1 MPNLYATV
9 DEMKEANRD
18 AIKST
23 TTKYDEN
30 LYRLADQTSRLIDVY
45 CRRVFFPRLGTYFFN
60 GEAEPQLWIPEL
72 VSLTSVS
79 FSTDNGQNYTALTSS
94 DYILTVSDD
103 WNSQK
108 SYNRIDIDVNS
119 TTLSAWPRGQKSVKI
134 VGVWGYAD
142 ERDTAWQDTL
152 DEVENSPLAA
162 ADLTLTVNDVDG
174 ANQYGVTPRISWGS
188 LLRAEDEYIEVT
200 AAPDTSA
207 NTAVIARA
215 ANGTVA
221 ASHAQDTQLDIWL
234 PPKPVKDAMLIQA
247 IKTFQRQAQG
257 MGDARTL
264 PDGGQMFYL
273 KELDPEA
280 QMKLSAYRKTAVG

>member
-9 DEMKEANRD
+9 DELKETNRD
-18 AIKST
+18 AIQT
-23 TTKYDEN
+23 ATTKYDEN

-60 GEAEPQLWIPEL
+60 GEAESQLWIPEL
-72 VSLTSVS
+72 VSVTSVS
-79 FSTDNGQNYTALTSS
+79 FSIDNGQNYTALTSS
-94 DYILTVSDD
+94 DYILTVSGD

-119 TTLSAWPRGQKSVKI
+119 TALSAWPRGQKSVKI

-142 ERDTAWQDTL
+142 DRDTAWQDTL
-152 DEVENSPLAA
+152 DEVEDAPLTAA
-162 ADLTLTVNDVDG
+162 ALLLTVNDVNG
-174 ANQYGVTPRISWGS
+174 VNQYGVTPRISWGS
-188 LLRAEDEYIEVT
+188 LLRAEDEYLEVT
-200 AAPDTSA
+200 AAPDTGN

-215 ANGTVA
+215 ANGTTA
-221 ASHAQDTQLDIWL
+221 AEHVQDIQLDIWL
-234 PPKPVKDAMLIQA
+234 PPKPIKDAMMIQA
-247 IKTFQRQAQG
+247 IKTFQRGAQG